1 MARIPLIVLLLA
13 TGLAGCTDTGGKYP
27 SLLPRDIEK
36 QSLAEPERPVPVAA
50 PDPALDKQIADLMA
64 VIDKASKE
72 FTATA
77 QGAEAR
83 IAVARGLP
91 QGSDGWLD
99 AQAAL
104 SDVDAALG
112 PVASTLA
119 DLDQLA
125 AQRGLAGLPPYPA
138 LDAAIAKAGAIADA
152 EAARKATLEASLSN

>member
-13 TGLAGCTDTGGKYP
+13 TGLAGCTDTSGKYP
-27 SLLPRDIEK
+27 SLLPRAIEK

-50 PDPALDKQIADLMA
+50 PDPALDKQIAGMMSA
-64 VIDKASKE
+64 IDKASKD
-72 FTATA
+72 FTTTA

-112 PVASTLA
+112 PVTSILA

-152 EAARKATLEASLSN
+152 EAARKAALEASLSN

>member
-1 MARIPLIVLLLA
+1 
-13 TGLAGCTDTGGKYP
+13 
-27 SLLPRDIEK
+27 
-36 QSLAEPERPVPVAA
+36 
-50 PDPALDKQIADLMA
+50 
-64 VIDKASKE
+64 
-72 FTATA
+72 
-77 QGAEAR
+77 
-83 IAVARGLP
+83 VARGLP

-152 EAARKATLEASLSN
+152 EAARKASLEASLSS